1 MGSMSGSAPE
11 IPEDPNERALAE
23 IGGKEWEYYQ
33 SRGIPLENLYRQR
46 IERMRSGATRE
57 RFIGT
62 GTASVEQ
69 AAGNDIE
76 AGGVNP
82 NTGMGVR
89 QAANRAIM
97 KGRARTEAAIHG
109 DQFSQDRYEQGRLGL
124 IGLGRNQAAQ
134 GIQGMSRAA
143 SLAVQR
149 NIGEANASMMERN
162 ARHSLAGE
170 LTGMGLSY
178 AYMRN
183 RDRIPDSWSDYETWS
198 GGAPYYRHGD
208 ERW

>member
-1 MGSMSGSAPE
+1 MGSMSGKAPE

-23 IGGKEWEYYQ
+23 IGGKEWEQYQ
-33 SRGIPLENLYRQR
+33 TRGIPLENLARQR
-46 IERMRSGATRE
+46 IERMKSAGARE

-69 AAGNDIE
+69 AGGNDIE

-82 NTGMGVR
+82 NTGMGAR
-89 QAANRAIM
+89 SAANRAVM
-97 KGRARTEAAIHG
+97 KGRARSEAAVHG

-124 IGLGRNQAAQ
+124 IRLGRNQAAE
-134 GIQGMSRAA
+134 GIQGLSRAA
-143 SLAVQR
+143 ALGVQR
-149 NIGEANASMMERN
+149 NIGEANASMTERN
-162 ARHSLAGE
+162 ARHQLAGE
-170 LTGMGLSY
+170 ITGMGLSY

-183 RDRIPDSWSDYETWS
+183 RDRIPDDWADYETWS
-198 GGAPYYRHGD
+198 GGRPYSG